1 MALLIGPLD
10 DLIGDADAVGGEGEP
25 EIFVVLLFDAAGVG
39 HQLLADL
46 KIHQRLAAEEVHLQI
61 MPGAGMFHQ
70 KIQRPFAGL
79 KAHQAGLAVELSLR
93 RKAVG
98 AVQIAGVRHVQAQ
111 RLDHI
116 GAVLEVKG
124 VAGVGVR
131 GKELS
136 LRRQLVD
143 ILKHI
148 RHILRG
154 GGIFFAQLR
163 GNLLTRHS
171 FFQQADGVIGQLVH
185 RMDAAAVHVQHN
197 VVAI

>member
-1 MALLIGPLD
+1 
-10 DLIGDADAVGGEGEP
+10 
-25 EIFVVLLFDAAGVG
+25 
-39 HQLLADL
+39 
-46 KIHQRLAAEEVHLQI
+46 
-61 MPGAGMFHQ
+61 MFHQ
-70 KIQRPFAGL
+70 KIQRPLAGL
-79 KAHQAGLAVELSLR
+79 KAHQAGFAVELALR

-131 GKELS
+131 GKEFP

-148 RHILRG
+148 RHILR
-154 GGIFFAQLR
+154 
-163 GNLLTRHS
+163 
-171 FFQQADGVIGQLVH
+171 
-185 RMDAAAVHVQHN
+185 
-197 VVAI
+197 